1 MMNLIEKNI
10 ENGILT
16 EARKKRNCDA
26 LITFNTIERNKE
38 NGILCTGKG
47 NLTRIEKNLSISH
60 NTKAGIR
67 AADEAT
73 LAINLNL
80 ISNNFGQ
87 GILLVETTYAHIE
100 KNLIKQNYKANI
112 AFGGKEGSDTVI
124 INNEI

>member
-1 MMNLIEKNI
+1 MNLIEKNI

-38 NGILCTGKG
+38 NGILCSGKG
-47 NLTRIEKNLSISH
+47 NMTRIEKNLSISH

-67 AADEAT
+67 AVDEAT

-80 ISNNFGQ
+80 ISNNFG
-87 GILLVETTYAHIE
+87 
-100 KNLIKQNYKANI
+100 
-112 AFGGKEGSDTVI
+112 
-124 INNEI
+124 